1 MSHSNNPTTF
11 GENGFYSREKVRPA
25 LAAFP
30 EFVPLDATKMG
41 IGDAYIPRRLERLLK
56 FLRLKDHPTHAP
68 IKDWTKGQ
76 AIDNLLNP
84 DYHGP
89 FFVINTSNTSGY
101 VAHSPC
107 QFADLLV
114 KRYNPNGSETSPF
127 KIPATWLPLD
137 IRLPIVDLRNNKSFQ
152 RLLDLELVT
161 VVSPERAAAILETP
175 EAKAEQER
183 FDSITASRRVQ
194 PRWPV
199 TAHIMSYDY

>member
-11 GENGFYSREKVRPA
+11 GENGFYSREKTRQA

-56 FLRLKDHPTHAP
+56 FLRLKDHPTLAP
-68 IKDWTKGQ
+68 IQDWTKGQ

-137 IRLPIVDLRNNKSFQ
+137 IRLHIVDLRNNKSFQ

-175 EAKAEQER
+175 EAKAE
-183 FDSITASRRVQ
+183 ASRLHDLEAARREGGRRAFIAEITTV
-194 PRWPV
+194 
-199 TAHIMSYDY
+199 Y